1 MPDEQY
7 KAILP
12 KPTQASAPF
21 WEGCDRE
28 ELLLPSCRPCGHVF
42 YYPRIACPSCGKAMG
57 TWKLHKVEIDR
68 CEPHGIW
75 FDRDELEH
83 VLFATFVPAS

>member
-1 MPDEQY
+1 MGHARGADGDG
-7 KAILP
+7 ADDV
-12 KPTQASAPF
+12 APN
-21 WEGCDRE
+21 
-28 ELLLPSCRPCGHVF
+28 RPRVQFVEH
-42 YYPRIACPSCGKAMG
+42 PRKETLACPSCGKAMG